1 MNEWLNRSTNMQI
14 VALSHPLKKGPILI
28 LDFKV
33 YKDSFYISPNHL
45 IASKHKISENL
56 TNHGKIISLVKI

>member
-1 MNEWLNRSTNMQI
+1 MQI

-45 IASKHKISENL
+45 IASKHKIPENL
-56 TNHGKIISLVKI
+56 TYHGKISSLVKI